1 MAWPLLNPP
10 GRLVLAIGCLLA
22 GVWLGGCTGD
32 ESAQLPTQPAAT
44 SAPGAAGDGVVHAS
58 SVVSGAEAGAG
69 GSGAGGVEIVAAKP
83 LTPTQATPPVRLQI
97 PQISL
102 DLPVETM
109 GWAVVMVD
117 GQRTTL
123 WQTPEG
129 AAGWHV
135 NSAGAG
141 SRGRTVISGRQTGEG
156 QVFAPIALGSAK
168 AGQTILLT
176 GADGVTY
183 VYTVSEVT
191 DPIPLAGATP
201 EEEAQAAAFVEPM
214 GETDAAQLV
223 LISGWPDFTT
233 THRVFVIA
241 DYVGVAL

>member
-1 MAWPLLNPP
+1 MARPLLHPP
-10 GRLVLAIGCLLA
+10 GRLVLAIGFLLA
-22 GVWLGGCTGD
+22 GLWLGGCTGD
-32 ESAQLPTQPAAT
+32 GNAQPSTPPAAT
-44 SAPGAAGDGVVHAS
+44 ATGTSGAAGDTELRAS
-58 SVVSGAEAGAG
+58 AVVSGAQAGAL
-69 GSGAGGVEIVAAKP
+69 SSGVEVSATAP

-102 DLPVETM
+102 DVPVEPM

-123 WQTPEG
+123 WQTPED
-129 AAGWHV
+129 AAGWHL

-156 QVFAPIALGSAK
+156 QVFAPLALGSAQ

-176 GADGVTY
+176 GFDGVTY
-183 VYTVSEVT
+183 VYIVTQVT

-201 EEEAQAAAFVEPM
+201 DEEAQAAAFVEP
-214 GETDAAQLV
+214 TDTTDTAQLV

-241 DYVGVAL
+241 DYAGVAP

>member
-1 MAWPLLNPP
+1 
-10 GRLVLAIGCLLA
+10 V
-22 GVWLGGCTGD
+22 
-32 ESAQLPTQPAAT
+32 Q
-44 SAPGAAGDGVVHAS
+44 
-58 SVVSGAEAGAG
+58 AGAV
-69 GSGAGGVEIVAAKP
+69 SSAAGGVEVVAAEP

-97 PQISL
+97 PQIGL
-102 DLPVETM
+102 DVPVESM

-117 GQRTTL
+117 GQRTTV
-123 WQTPEG
+123 WQSPEG

-141 SRGRTVISGRQTGEG
+141 GKGRTVISGRQTGEG
-156 QVFAPIALGSAK
+156 QVFAPIALGSAQ

-176 GADGVTY
+176 GFDGVTY
-183 VYTVSEVT
+183 VYTVTEVT

-201 EEEAQAAAFVEPM
+201 EEEAEAAAFVEP
-214 GETDAAQLV
+214 TDEAQLV

-241 DYVGVAL
+241 DFAGVAP